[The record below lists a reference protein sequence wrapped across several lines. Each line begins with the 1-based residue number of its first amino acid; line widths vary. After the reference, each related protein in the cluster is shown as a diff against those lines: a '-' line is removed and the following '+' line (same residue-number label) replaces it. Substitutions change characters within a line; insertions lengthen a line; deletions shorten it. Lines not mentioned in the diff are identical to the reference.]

1 MKKIITICLLLF
13 FTVTGNAQRNNKK
26 NIDELNQDQLNL
38 ELTKSLKKIKSAK
51 IWTGVGAG
59 LGITGGIIIYSGTK
73 KYNSE
78 ESSGQFHILNF
89 NEGLIAGVP
98 ILALG
103 IVTVGLAIPTWMKG
117 SNRKK
122 EIELELVKFN
132 PPGTASIN
140 GIGLKIRF

>member
-38 ELTKSLKKIKSAK
+38 ELTKSLKKIKAAK

-78 ESSGQFHILNF
+78 PNF
-89 NEGLIAGVP
+89 
-98 ILALG
+98 
-103 IVTVGLAIPTWMKG
+103 TV
-117 SNRKK
+117 
-122 EIELELVKFN
+122 
-132 PPGTASIN
+132 
-140 GIGLKIRF
+140 

>member
-1 MKKIITICLLLF
+1 MKKLISICLLVFL
-13 FTVTGNAQRNNKK
+13 TVLCNAQENNKPK
-26 NIDELNQDQLNL
+26 LNELNQDQLNL
-38 ELTKSLKKIKSAK
+38 ELTKSLKKIKAAK

-78 ESSGQFHILNF
+78 ESSGIVNF
-89 NEGLIAGVP
+89 NEGLIFGIP

-103 IVTVGLAIPTWMKG
+103 IVTVGLAIPTWIKG

-122 EIELELVKFN
+122 EIEIELVKFN
-132 PPGTASIN
+132 PPGAASIN
-140 GIGLKIRF
+140 GVGLKIRF